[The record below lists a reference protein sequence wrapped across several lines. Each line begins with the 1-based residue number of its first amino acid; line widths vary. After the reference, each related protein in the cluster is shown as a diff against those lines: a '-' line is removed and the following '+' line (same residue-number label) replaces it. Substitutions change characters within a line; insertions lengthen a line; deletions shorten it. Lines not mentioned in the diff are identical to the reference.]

1 MATGSRE
8 QRANLLEL
16 ANSLLTGRANKAW
29 AARAIRARAFMAAA
43 FGGAA
48 LTVPAKPLSPP
59 LRGFRPLR
67 PSPRSRAAAID
78 TAEAFYDVLAGRKLD
93 QLPAYLADEVWTFLP
108 TGTLSRHERAPLAA
122 ELALRPGDTQP
133 ILKKLARSYTLPE
146 LVSALPRGVA
156 GALDTLLDLRSTL
169 IVTHLIEGG
178 RGPAG
183 RLMLLLTEVEGKW
196 RLRSFPIGAPDDAF
210 VASERAP
217 DHERP
222 ELGISAQLVRHVVMG
237 HSAQLKADLHQLMP
251 SLFVREDFVP
261 SAALV
266 EIAEGGGP
274 RLGSTEAV
282 VGTPELVPL
291 PGLSKL
297 VGRPIERRIREK
309 ALEDFGLPFDRL
321 KPRLVRTP
329 IGMFDPASNR
339 VAPAQEAHTLVFV
352 VDDGTPPRPRCK
364 VGGLFM

>member
-16 ANSLLTGRANKAW
+16 ANALLTGRANKAW

-59 LRGFRPLR
+59 PRGFRPLR

-93 QLPAYLADEVWTFLP
+93 QLPGYLADEVWTFLP

-183 RLMLLLTEVEGKW
+183 RLMLLLTEVDGKW
-196 RLRSFPIGAPDDAF
+196 KLRSFPIGAPDDAF

-251 SLFVREDFVP
+251 SLFVREEFVP

-266 EIAEGGGP
+266 EIAEDGGP

-297 VGRPIERRIREK
+297 VARPIERRIREK

-352 VDDGTPPRPRCK
+352 IDDGTPPRPRCK